1 MILLDTT
8 VLVYAVGAA
17 HPLRTPARTLMRGV
31 ADGTVDASTTVEVL
45 QEFTHVRARR
55 RDRADAAGLAR
66 DFATALS
73 PLTTIT
79 ADDLFAG
86 LTLFEEWND
95 VGAFDAVLLAATQ
108 RCGAR
113 LVTAD
118 RQLVAAAPSHALDLA
133 TPDLFVQEEG
143 W

>member
-8 VLVYAVGAA
+8 VLVYAVGAD
-17 HPLRTPARTLMRGV
+17 HPLRTPARALLQGV
-31 ADGTVDASTTVEVL
+31 AEGAVRASTTVEVL

-86 LTLFEEWND
+86 LTQFEEHDN

-118 RQLVAAAPSHALDLA
+118 RKLVATAPGHVLDLA
-133 TPDLFVQEEG
+133 GPALTSLVR
-143 W
+143 